1 MVRSTQRGPV
11 PTGRN
16 AIRTADPIL
25 RKLFTIAH
33 QRGITLQEI
42 ARRIDRTTP
51 AVSTWKHGKHT
62 PTMIDVVVFAQ
73 AIGCDIEVVEKKE
86 PAE

>member
-1 MVRSTQRGPV
+1 MVRATQRGPV

-33 QRGITLQEI
+33 QKDISLQEI
-42 ARRIDRTTP
+42 ARRIDRTVV
-51 AVSTWKHGKHT
+51 AVSRWKGGLNT
-62 PTMIDVVVFAQ
+62 PTMIDVVFFAQ

-86 PAE
+86 PAA

>member
-1 MVRSTQRGPV
+1 MVRATQRGPV

-16 AIRTADPIL
+16 EIRTADPIL

-33 QRGITLQEI
+33 QRKISIQEI

-51 AVSTWKHGKHT
+51 AVSNWKHGKHT
-62 PTMIDVVVFAQ
+62 PTMIDVVFLAQ
-73 AIGCDIEVVEKKE
+73 ALGCEIAVVEKKE